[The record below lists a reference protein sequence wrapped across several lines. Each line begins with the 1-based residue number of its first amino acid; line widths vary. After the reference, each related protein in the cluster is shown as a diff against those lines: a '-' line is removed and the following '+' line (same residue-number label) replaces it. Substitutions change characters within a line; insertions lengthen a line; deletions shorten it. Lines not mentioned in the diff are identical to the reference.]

1 MISDVFSV
9 RRDPTAEASLAAMR
23 DRSKLGIAIAA
34 IMRMIAT
41 TINNSIS
48 EKPLD
53 FRKVQPS
60 LFVRAVLQQI
70 GGQFD
75 LLAKYRGIKEKHD
88 PIPDRLT

>member
-1 MISDVFSV
+1 VISDVFNV
-9 RRDPTAEASLAAMR
+9 RREPTDEASLAAMR

-34 IMRMIAT
+34 MIRMIAT
-41 TINNSIS
+41 TINSSIS

-60 LFVRAVLQQI
+60 QFVRAVLQQI

-75 LLAKYRGIKEKHD
+75 LSANYRRIKDKHS
-88 PIPDRLT
+88 PIPG